1 MTDLLVGDVN
11 DFHDVTNWTAYAAFS
26 PVLIAKAT
34 QGTSFV
40 ATTFAA
46 QRAGAAKAGLKAFG
60 MYHFWQPGDDP
71 VAQAEHA
78 VATIGKLRAEPLE
91 WLVLDVETGDDIA
104 AYDAFCAHCDAALGR
119 TTWLYGGGQ
128 LTAAVTSRP
137 RWIARY
143 YDQTPNPAHAPGI
156 GEVLWQFA
164 DAYAVPGVG
173 TADCSVYRGD
183 YAGFAAVVTSGRG

>member
-1 MTDLLVGDVN
+1 MTASLLIGDVN
-11 DFHDVTNWTAYAAFS
+11 DFHPVTGWAAYAAFS

-40 ATTFAA
+40 ATTFEAA
-46 QRAGAAKAGLKAFG
+46 RAGAAKSGLKAFG
-60 MYHFWQPGDDP
+60 MYHFWQPGQDP
-71 VAQAEHA
+71 VAQAQHA
-78 VATIGKLRAEPLE
+78 VATIGKLSNAPVE
-91 WLVLDVETGDDIA
+91 WLILDVETGDDMG
-104 AYDAFCAHCDAALGR
+104 AYHQFCEHADAALGR
-119 TTWLYGGGQ
+119 RTWLYGGQQ
-128 LTAAVTSRP
+128 LTAAQTTRP

-143 YDQTPNPAHAPGI
+143 FDQTPNPAHAPGI

-183 YAGFAAVVTSGRG
+183 VAQFLAVVEH

>member
-1 MTDLLVGDVN
+1 MADLLIGDVN
-11 DFHDVTNWTAYAAFS
+11 DAHTVTDWKAYAAFS

-40 ATTFAA
+40 APTFAA

-60 MYHFWQPGDDP
+60 TYHFWQPGEDP

-78 VATIGKLRAEPLE
+78 VATIGKLADTPLE
-91 WLVLDVETGDDIA
+91 WLVLDVETGDDMSD
-104 AYDAFCAHCDAALGR
+104 YHAFCVHADAALGR
-119 TTWLYGGGQ
+119 RTWLYGGEQ
-128 LTAAVTSRP
+128 LTAAQTPRP

-156 GEVLWQFA
+156 GETLWQFA
-164 DAYAVPGVG
+164 DTYAVPGVG
-173 TADCSVYRGD
+173 AADCSVYFGELAGLEAVIRG
-183 YAGFAAVVTSGRG
+183 

>member
-1 MTDLLVGDVN
+1 MTDLLIADVN
-11 DFHDVTNWTAYAAFS
+11 DAHTVTDWPAYAAFS

-40 ATTFAA
+40 STTFAA
-46 QRAGAAKAGLKAFG
+46 QRAGAAQAHLAAFG

-78 VATIGKLRAEPLE
+78 VATIGSLRSTPLE
-91 WLVLDVETGDDIA
+91 WLILDVESGDDIGS
-104 AYDAFCAHCDAALGR
+104 YHAFCEYADAQLGR
-119 TTWLYGGGQ
+119 RTWLYGGRQ
-128 LTAAVTSRP
+128 LTAAQTTRP

-143 YDQTPNPAHAPGI
+143 YDEKPDPAGQPDI

-164 DAYAVPGVG
+164 DSYAVPGVG
-173 TADCSVYRGD
+173 AADCSVFHGTVEQFL
-183 YAGFAAVVTSGRG
+183 AKVKG

>member
-1 MTDLLVGDVN
+1 MTDLLLADVN
-11 DFHDVTNWTAYAAFS
+11 DAHTVTNWTEYAAFS

-40 ATTFAA
+40 APTFAA

-78 VATIGKLRAEPLE
+78 VATIRKLADTPLE
-91 WLVLDVETGDDIA
+91 WLILDVETGNDMSD
-104 AYDAFCAHCDAALGR
+104 YHAFCVHADAALGR
-119 TTWLYGGGQ
+119 RTWLYGGEQ
-128 LTAAVTSRP
+128 LTAAETPRP

-143 YDQTPNPAHAPGI
+143 YDQTPNPAHAPDI
-156 GEVLWQFA
+156 GETLWQFA
-164 DAYAVPGVG
+164 DSYAVPGVG
-173 TADCSVYRGD
+173 PADCSVYRGD
-183 YAGFAAVVTSGRG
+183 LAGLEAVIRG